1 MTRRPPKRSDLRLA
15 LDVSKYIE
23 RGLRSHLKPS
33 VAFACA
39 LALATLGFAAFFAWH
54 YIADIS
60 HEEASAIEEEHPAPD
75 HALTVIRIE
84 GNYAVCETLSGE
96 LVDIPLK
103 NLPSDIA
110 EGDRLRRVNEVS
122 GTYTLDTTSPDI
134 TNPGSTQPRP

>member
-15 LDVSKYIE
+15 LDASKYIE

-39 LALATLGFAAFFAWH
+39 LALATLGFATFFAWH
-54 YIADIS
+54 YMADVA
-60 HEEASAIEEEHPAPD
+60 HEETPAIEEEHLAPD
-75 HALTVIRIE
+75 QTLIVIRIE
-84 GNYAVCETLSGE
+84 GDYAVCETPSGE
-96 LVDIPLK
+96 LVDVPLK

-122 GTYTLDTTSPDI
+122 GTYTLDTT
-134 TNPGSTQPRP
+134 QP

>member
-15 LDVSKYIE
+15 LDVSKYLE

-39 LALATLGFAAFFAWH
+39 LALAMLGFVAFFAWH
-54 YIADIS
+54 YIADVS
-60 HEEASAIEEEHPAPD
+60 HEKESATQTAIEEEHLAPD
-75 HALTVIRIE
+75 QTLAVIRIE

-96 LVDIPLK
+96 LVDVPLK

-110 EGDRLRRVNEVS
+110 EGDKLRRVNEAS
-122 GTYTLDTTSPDI
+122 GTYTLDTT
-134 TNPGSTQPRP
+134 QP